1 MGITCLNARGEV
13 ILLTT
18 ARSHSGSPFKRRRG
32 SPRPLI
38 KSLFPQ
44 LGPWL
49 GYSAVAHQP
58 RNPLLSSAKLTGL
71 TPGTSWHHYVCSL

>member
-18 ARSHSGSPFKRRRG
+18 ARSHSGSPFKQRG

-44 LGPWL
+44 LGPPWL

-71 TPGTSWHHYVCSL
+71 TPGASWHHYVCSL